1 MTIRASLLLAAVAVG
16 TQGFADKPTMIVAD
30 DFGAYFRGADSAMT
44 KEGLEQYADALTA
57 GGQVTHVFWCP
68 VAGRANF
75 DAKATEPIWKGLG
88 DPATTFA
95 QKRDSQAVADGNRR
109 WAENAKKLADAG
121 IDPYRVWIDRT
132 RAKGVSPWISIRL
145 TDTQY
150 ASDPAYFRTPSVLA
164 QHPDWLLKNGGHGGG
179 AADYAHDE
187 LRDWFKKIV
196 AETVAR
202 YKDVDGVE
210 IDCISG
216 NNYWTFLPHDMPN
229 GRPKRE
235 MFNGFVTELRQV
247 AREASGKKDLPLAL
261 RIVSDTN
268 LFVPNFMDGNLP
280 ADILIPCGDTPTLLR
295 DWQRFSRTTSAHIMP
310 AFVCR
315 GSLPQVAGQL
325 GRVRGCGFPGVMLKD
340 VHVSAPDV
348 RAALAAG
355 KLGGP
360 TGPREIVLGPEQH
373 MLEWKRAA
381 WGYVDCRTTFPW
393 KLDWTYEGEFALEQG
408 SVAETS
414 VTVVLNGNFRTASPK
429 TVILNGWQPTGVT
442 TKGNILVYAFP
453 KESVVEGV
461 NQIVIPAVQ
470 PAGTPVKEM
479 ASVNQITVK
488 IDR

>member
-30 DFGAYFRGADSAMT
+30 DFGAYFKGADSAMT
-44 KEGLEQYADALTA
+44 KEGLEAYADGLVA

-75 DAKATEPIWKGLG
+75 DAQATEPIWKGLG
-88 DPATTFA
+88 DAATTFA

-187 LRDWFKKIV
+187 LRDWFKKVV

-235 MFNGFVTELRQV
+235 MFNGFVTELRQI

-280 ADILIPCGDTPTLLR
+280 ADILIPNMGKPTLLR
-295 DWQRFSRTTSAHIMP
+295 DWARFARTTSARVIP
-310 AFVCR
+310 SFACDVP
-315 GSLPQVAGQL
+315 LPQVAASVS
-325 GRVRGCGFPGVMLKD
+325 RIRGCGFGGMMLTSVEK
-340 VHVSAPDV
+340 AQANV

-355 KLGGP
+355 ELVGTK
-360 TGPREIVLGPEQH
+360 GPREFMLGQEQH
-373 MLEWKRAA
+373 MIEWKRAA
-381 WGYVDCRTTFPW
+381 WGWTDCRVTFPW
-393 KLDWTYEGEFALEQG
+393 KTDRTFEGEFAMAKG
-408 SVAETS
+408 SVVEKS
-414 VTVVLNGNFRTASPK
+414 VKVVLTGNGKKPHPK
-429 TVILNGWQPTGVT
+429 TVLLNGWQPTEVSE
-442 TKGNILVYAFP
+442 KGSFAYSFPPEAVVDGINQVVVPASEPAANP
-453 KESVVEGV
+453 KEQFAIGGISVR
-461 NQIVIPAVQ
+461 
-470 PAGTPVKEM
+470 
-479 ASVNQITVK
+479 
-488 IDR
+488 IDL

>member
-1 MTIRASLLLAAVAVG
+1 MTIRAGLLLAAAAVG
-16 TQGFADKPTMIVAD
+16 AQGFAEKPTMIVAD

-75 DAKATEPIWKGLG
+75 DAQATEPVWKGLG

-150 ASDPAYFRTPSVLA
+150 SSDPAFFRTPTVLA

-179 AADYAHDE
+179 AADYARGE
-187 LRDWFKKIV
+187 LRDWFKKVV

-235 MFNGFVTELRQV
+235 MFNGFVTELRQI
-247 AREASGKKDLPLAL
+247 AREASGRKDLPLAL

-268 LFVPNFMDGNLP
+268 LFVPNFMDQNLP
-280 ADILIPCGDTPTLLR
+280 ADILIPNMGKPTLLR
-295 DWQRFSRTTSAHIMP
+295 DWMRFARTSSARVIP
-310 AFVCR
+310 AFACDVP
-315 GSLPQVAGQL
+315 LPQVAASVS
-325 GRVRGCGFPGVMLKD
+325 RIRGCGFAGMMLTSVEKAQK
-340 VHVSAPDV
+340 SV
-348 RAALAAG
+348 REALAAG
-355 KLGGP
+355 ELVGTK
-360 TGPREIVLGPEQH
+360 GPREFMLGPEQH
-373 MLEWKRAA
+373 MIEWKRAA
-381 WGYVDCRTTFPW
+381 WGWADCRPTYPW
-393 KLDWTYEGEFALEQG
+393 RTDWTYEGEFAMERG
-408 SVAETS
+408 SVVEKD
-414 VTVVLNGNFRTASPK
+414 VKVVLTGGNGKTPHPK
-429 TVILNGWQPTGVT
+429 TVLLNGWQPTEVAA
-442 TKGNILVYAFP
+442 KGAITYSFP
-453 KESVVEGV
+453 PEAVVDGV
-461 NQIVIPAVQ
+461 NQIVIPASE
-470 PAGTPVKEM
+470 PAANPKEQFAFGGVSVK
-479 ASVNQITVK
+479 V
-488 IDR
+488 DL